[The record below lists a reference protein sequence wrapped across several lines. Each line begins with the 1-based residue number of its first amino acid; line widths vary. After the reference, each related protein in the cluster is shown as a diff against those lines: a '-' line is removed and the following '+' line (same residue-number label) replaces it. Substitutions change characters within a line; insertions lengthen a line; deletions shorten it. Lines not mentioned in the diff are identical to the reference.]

1 MSFTHPFITTRAR
14 DQAEKL
20 GNMPAKR
27 KCREGKATEASKSCK
42 RKCSRRSVVRDEDLS
57 DGEADS
63 KQVLIEDIKAI
74 IGYV

>member
-1 MSFTHPFITTRAR
+1 
-14 DQAEKL
+14 
-20 GNMPAKR
+20 MPAKR

-74 IGYV
+74 GYV